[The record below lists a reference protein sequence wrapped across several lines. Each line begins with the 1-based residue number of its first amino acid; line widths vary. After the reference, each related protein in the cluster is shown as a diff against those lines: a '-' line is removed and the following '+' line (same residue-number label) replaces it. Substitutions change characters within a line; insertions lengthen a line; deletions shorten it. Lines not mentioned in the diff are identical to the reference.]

1 MRGFDLGDFYA
12 ALTNQFLIV
21 GVFVT
26 AGLTIAGLAGGLI
39 LGLTIALMR
48 ASRHGPVSK
57 IAQGYIWFFRGTP
70 LLIQMVMIYSGLPQL
85 GIKFGVITSVIVT
98 LVLNEAAYM
107 AEIIRGGFLA
117 IPAGQH
123 DAAKALGLS
132 RMQALRMVLLPQAT
146 RIILPA
152 LGNSVNGLLKATSI
166 ASVISM
172 EELMRRAEMI
182 MQIKF
187 DVLEVFAAAAVY
199 YLVLTTLWDR
209 AQRWLERRY
218 DPTRTL
224 QATEK
229 KTTGAT
235 TVMPAV
241 EQAALPR

>member
-1 MRGFDLGDFYA
+1 MIFDWALVQKSLPLLATGWVTTVKICSAAMVIGVVLGA
-12 ALTNQFLIV
+12 GLGLMSLSRLAPARW
-21 GVFVT
+21 FVT
-26 AGLTIAGLAGGLI
+26 AYVDFI
-39 LGLTIALMR
+39 
-48 ASRHGPVSK
+48 
-57 IAQGYIWFFRGTP
+57 RGTP

-85 GIKFGVITSVIVT
+85 GIKFGVLTSVIVT

-132 RMQALRMVLLPQAT
+132 RSLALRKVLLPQAT

-187 DVLEVFAAAAVY
+187 DVLEVFAAAGVY

-218 DPTRTL
+218 DPTRTA
-224 QATEK
+224 QAKEK
-229 KTTGAT
+229 KTKGTA
-235 TVMPAV
+235 VMPAV